1 MFDSLQSRLGAT
13 FDRLRGRGA
22 LSEAD
27 VEEALKDIRTAL
39 VEADV
44 ALPVVK
50 DFIDRVRPRAIGAD
64 VIRSVTPGQLVVKI
78 VHDALVETLGTENA
92 TLNLGSPPA
101 PILMV
106 GLQGSG
112 KTTTS
117 AKLASMLTTREKK
130 KVLMASLDVSR
141 PAAMEQLRVLG
152 EQAGVATLP
161 IVLGQD
167 PVAIAKRA
175 MASAKVGGYDVLILD
190 TAGRQHIDEQLMAEV
205 AQVKAQTNPHETLLV
220 ADSLT
225 GQDAVNIA
233 KSFNERVSISG
244 IILTRADGD
253 ARGGAALSM
262 RAVTGAPIKF
272 LGVGEKLDALEAFH
286 PDRVARRILDM
297 GDVVSLVEKAAET
310 FDKEEAEKLAAK
322 MKKGSFDMN
331 DLAQQLQQMK
341 KLGGMQGVLS
351 MLPGVGKVKSQL
363 DAAGLDDKILTRQ
376 EAIISSMTKHER
388 RDPDVINGSRRKRI
402 ASGAGVEVSE
412 VNKLLKMHRQMSD
425 MMKKVGKGGRAMQG
439 LSAMFGGGGNAA
451 NAARNDAQET
461 LIGFERRKNDMALKI
476 RLARAGTKKRPHYNI
491 VIADSR
497 SPRDGRFIEK
507 IGFYSPLLPREHAD
521 RLKLDVEKAK
531 GWIAKG
537 ATASD
542 RVHRFLSD
550 AGVVKARVHNN
561 PKKALP
567 KKKAQERAAA
577 AAKAAEAPAA

>member
-117 AKLASMLTTREKK
+117 AKLASMLQTREKK

-205 AQVKAQTNPHETLLV
+205 AQIKAQVNPHETLLV

-233 KSFNERVSISG
+233 KSFNERVSVSG

-310 FDKEEAEKLAAK
+310 FDKEQSEKLAAK

-363 DAAGLDDKILTRQ
+363 DAAGLDDRILTRQ
-376 EAIISSMTKHER
+376 EAIISSMTKRER

-402 ASGAGVEVSE
+402 AHGAGVEVSE

-439 LSAMFGGGGNAA
+439 LSQMFGGGG
-451 NAARNDAQET
+451 
-461 LIGFERRKNDMALKI
+461 GMPP
-476 RLARAGTKKRPHYNI
+476 GMMPKR
-491 VIADSR
+491 
-497 SPRDGRFIEK
+497 
-507 IGFYSPLLPREHAD
+507 
-521 RLKLDVEKAK
+521 
-531 GWIAKG
+531 
-537 ATASD
+537 
-542 RVHRFLSD
+542 
-550 AGVVKARVHNN
+550 
-561 PKKALP
+561 
-567 KKKAQERAAA
+567 
-577 AAKAAEAPAA
+577 